1 MTFTCS
7 RRTLLAG
14 ALATAAGA
22 ALPGR
27 SNAAWAPDLPPL
39 SDPDWWWGIFRDLT
53 LMGLGSLPGI
63 GGVAS
68 YFGAL
73 FLPQSLFTRPDEQWQ
88 RYVQAINTIVDARI
102 ADAIYLQV
110 SARLQGISQALRLYQ
125 QAQDAGDAAHLRAV
139 EDAVNVTLTTA
150 MPDFMLAG
158 QEYRLLPLFVPAA
171 NLHLG
176 LLRQAALRAR
186 QQGASAVAEDFSRQ
200 LSAALDDYGR
210 YYDTTVALRLQQE
223 ARGHPHDAYRQRSEP
238 LAAVLQLRTQLQL
251 SLGDV
256 RDCWPWFDA
265 QRHPGPVRPRL
276 DREVFSPL
284 LGSWYDDTQVMP
296 STLPARSAPTG
307 PIQVVRTGGFLFVDG
322 LALGYA
328 DGQGPGGTSQT
339 VIGGSGGR
347 WNTIGN
353 VVERGHIV
361 AAEVR
366 SGYAVNALNLEFGD
380 GSQSSWV
387 GDAGDGAAGAQRTR
401 VQLAGHRI
409 SSVMGFGT
417 AAGYGGVLS
426 GCVFGLQLLAMEAP
440 ATLDAGVRHH
450 LRRAWPAMLDTL
462 PRR

>member
-1 MTFTCS
+1 MIS
-7 RRTLLAG
+7 AG
-14 ALATAAGA
+14 SSAL
-22 ALPGR
+22 
-27 SNAAWAPDLPPL
+27 
-39 SDPDWWWGIFRDLT
+39 
-53 LMGLGSLPGI
+53 
-63 GGVAS
+63 
-68 YFGAL
+68 
-73 FLPQSLFTRPDEQWQ
+73 E
-88 RYVQAINTIVDARI
+88 
-102 ADAIYLQV
+102 
-110 SARLQGISQALRLYQ
+110 
-125 QAQDAGDAAHLRAV
+125 
-139 EDAVNVTLTTA
+139 
-150 MPDFMLAG
+150 
-158 QEYRLLPLFVPAA
+158 
-171 NLHLG
+171 
-176 LLRQAALRAR
+176 
-186 QQGASAVAEDFSRQ
+186 
-200 LSAALDDYGR
+200 DYGR

-223 ARGHPHDAYRQRSEP
+223 VRGHPHDAYRQRSEP

-296 STLPARSAPTG
+296 STLPTRSAPTG

-387 GDAGDGAAGAQRTR
+387 GDAGDGAVGAQRTR

-450 LRRAWPAMLDTL
+450 LRRVWPAMLDTL

>member
-14 ALATAAGA
+14 ALATAAGV

-158 QEYRLLPLFVPAA
+158 QEYRLLPLFVPGCCGRRPCGRAC
-171 NLHLG
+171 
-176 LLRQAALRAR
+176 RAR
-186 QQGASAVAEDFSRQ
+186 RRWPMISAGSSAQHWMTTGATTTRQSPSACSRRCVAIRTTRTG
-200 LSAALDDYGR
+200 SAASRWRR
-210 YYDTTVALRLQQE
+210 YC
-223 ARGHPHDAYRQRSEP
+223 S
-238 LAAVLQLRTQLQL
+238 
-251 SLGDV
+251 
-256 RDCWPWFDA
+256 C
-265 QRHPGPVRPRL
+265 
-276 DREVFSPL
+276 
-284 LGSWYDDTQVMP
+284 
-296 STLPARSAPTG
+296 ARSCSSAWATSATAGRGSMRNAIPAPCGHAWT
-307 PIQVVRTGGFLFVDG
+307 VRCSVRCW
-322 LALGYA
+322 
-328 DGQGPGGTSQT
+328 GPGTT
-339 VIGGSGGR
+339 
-347 WNTIGN
+347 T
-353 VVERGHIV
+353 
-361 AAEVR
+361 
-366 SGYAVNALNLEFGD
+366 
-380 GSQSSWV
+380 
-387 GDAGDGAAGAQRTR
+387 
-401 VQLAGHRI
+401 
-409 SSVMGFGT
+409 
-417 AAGYGGVLS
+417 
-426 GCVFGLQLLAMEAP
+426 
-440 ATLDAGVRHH
+440 
-450 LRRAWPAMLDTL
+450 
-462 PRR
+462 PR

>member
-1 MTFTCS
+1 MPLICT

-14 ALATAAGA
+14 ALATAAGV

-27 SNAAWAPDLPPL
+27 STAAFAPGLPPL
-39 SDPDWWWGIFRDLT
+39 SDPNWWWSVFRSLT

-63 GGVAS
+63 GGVVS
-68 YFGAL
+68 FFGSL
-73 FLPQSLFTRPDEQWQ
+73 FLPQNPFTRPDEQWQ
-88 RYVQAINTIVDARI
+88 RYVEAINTIVDERI

-110 SARLQGISQALRLYQ
+110 SAQLQGITQALRLYQ

-150 MPDFMLAG
+150 MPGFMLAG

-176 LLRQAALRAR
+176 LLRQAAQRAR
-186 QQGASAVAEDFSRQ
+186 LQGAAAVADDFSQQ
-200 LSAALDDYGR
+200 LSAALADYGR
-210 YYDTTVALRLQQE
+210 YYDMTVADRLQKE
-223 ARGHPHDAYRQRSEP
+223 ARAHPHNAYGHRSEP
-238 LAAVLQLRTQLQL
+238 LAAVLQLRTQLQI

-256 RDCWPWFDA
+256 RDCWPWFDVRNYPDA
-265 QRHPGPVRPRL
+265 VRPRL

-284 LGSWYDDTQVMP
+284 LGSWYDDTRAMP
-296 STLPARSAPTG
+296 AMLPPQSAPTG
-307 PIQVVRTGGFLFVDG
+307 PIQTVRTGGFIFVDG

-328 DGQGPGGTSQT
+328 AGQGPDGADQT
-339 VIGGSGGR
+339 LIGGNGGR
-347 WNTIGN
+347 WNTIDN

-366 SGYAVNALNLEFGD
+366 SGYAVNALNLKFGD
-380 GSQSSWV
+380 GSQSAWV
-387 GDAGDGAAGAQRTR
+387 GDGGGGAAGAQRTR

-440 ATLDAGVRHH
+440 ATPDARLRRHLRSVWPSTLDA
-450 LRRAWPAMLDTL
+450 LSRA
-462 PRR
+462 